1 MKYLCLY
8 PNDLQYFIQLE
19 DATDDTTLQNMLRS
33 DNFDFRF
40 ECGVIQSAES
50 YTMLQKP
57 KILRLIATHY
67 AVYSKHNNYVYNNIG
82 LVLCTML

>member
-1 MKYLCLY
+1 MINNILY
-8 PNDLQYFIQLE
+8 SWKMQLM
-19 DATDDTTLQNMLRS
+19 TLLYTLQSMLGS

-57 KILRLIATHY
+57 KTL
-67 AVYSKHNNYVYNNIG
+67 
-82 LVLCTML
+82 